1 MSINPSDMM
10 DALKQVEQNTP
21 STTNDSQMKLSESR
35 LDNDSLIAQAKTG
48 DSWHNA
54 VLVLTGRLF
63 KEGLSDDEIHA
74 ITDDLTTAEYTVE
87 ETRNEVQKMIDGARA
102 DKKTELAANKAR
114 VIRDL
119 SQLSEIEYEG
129 IRVEKAK
136 ELKMRTTQLDKFVEE
151 RRNVEIH
158 EVEETSEV
166 VEATK
171 PAEFA
176 VDAVDLANTLRN
188 TTLRY
193 AVLKHDEYA
202 TAIVLWSL
210 TTWFTDAWRIMPHLY
225 IRSMSKGSGKTTVL
239 ELVEAWCCRSFTCAN
254 ISPAALFR
262 VIEEHKPT
270 LLLDEVDRYL
280 GANEELNGI
289 MNAGHTRRTA
299 NVVRLVENE
308 RKQYIPTKFNVFG
321 GKCLAGL
328 GVQQDTMMDRSI
340 IVKMEKRLA
349 QEPVEKKLMSFFDDE
364 AACRSAIAR
373 FAEDNIAAA
382 KMQSVDVPNL
392 GNDRAQ
398 DNWQPLF
405 IIAELIGGN
414 WPQLCLEA
422 YKTIETIAS
431 ADAQAQD
438 AVAVRIFRELAPKLE
453 RRMGENIRAS
463 ELHEILTSDT
473 DSEFNDWYNGKPL
486 STKRMKTFLT
496 EAGVRW
502 FRESAGSLYSLADI
516 KAQISRY
523 VR

>member
-1 MSINPSDMM
+1 
-10 DALKQVEQNTP
+10 
-21 STTNDSQMKLSESR
+21 
-35 LDNDSLIAQAKTG
+35 
-48 DSWHNA
+48 
-54 VLVLTGRLF
+54 
-63 KEGLSDDEIHA
+63 
-74 ITDDLTTAEYTVE
+74 
-87 ETRNEVQKMIDGARA
+87 
-102 DKKTELAANKAR
+102 
-114 VIRDL
+114 
-119 SQLSEIEYEG
+119 
-129 IRVEKAK
+129 
-136 ELKMRTTQLDKFVEE
+136 
-151 RRNVEIH
+151 
-158 EVEETSEV
+158 
-166 VEATK
+166 
-171 PAEFA
+171 
-176 VDAVDLANTLRN
+176 
-188 TTLRY
+188 
-193 AVLKHDEYA
+193 
-202 TAIVLWSL
+202 
-210 TTWFTDAWRIMPHLY
+210 
-225 IRSMSKGSGKTTVL
+225 
-239 ELVEAWCCRSFTCAN
+239 
-254 ISPAALFR
+254 

-349 QEPVEKKLMSFFDDE
+349 QEPVEKKLIS
-364 AACRSAIAR
+364 R

-405 IIAELIGGN
+405 IIAELIDEN